1 LLATVLKV
9 AVNCAPTVVTPAMMT
24 TAIREASKALFELPP
39 FCSIVADKEE
49 GANGRGIRDE

>member
-1 LLATVLKV
+1 VLKV
-9 AVNCAPTVVTPAMMT
+9 AVNCAPTCGHAGDDENGD
-24 TAIREASKALFELPP
+24 REASKALFELPP